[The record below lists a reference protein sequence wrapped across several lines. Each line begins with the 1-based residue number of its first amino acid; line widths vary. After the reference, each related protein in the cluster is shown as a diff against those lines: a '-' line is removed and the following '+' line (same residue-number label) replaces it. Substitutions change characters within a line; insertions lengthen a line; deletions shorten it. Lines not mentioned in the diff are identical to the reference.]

1 MHAPPRATEP
11 TVCLELLFITVF
23 LWAAIWGVIDLF
35 AQRLAD
41 DTQRTAL
48 YVVLAAVAG
57 LLIWLTPG
65 LTTCR
70 VL

>member
-1 MHAPPRATEP
+1 MPFPPRATEP

-23 LWAAIWGVIDLF
+23 LWAAIWGVIDLL

-41 DTQRTAL
+41 DVQRMAL
-48 YVVLAAVAG
+48 YAVLASVAG
-57 LLIWLTPG
+57 LLLWLTPG